1 VRLPE
6 DLDALIGEDATT
18 LPVAT
23 PKTVRRHALAL
34 IRMHRKGFITM
45 GLLNGV
51 AAIAGLAGPRILG
64 EIVEGV
70 RDSSITTTT
79 IDHLAL
85 IFIVAVIIQ
94 TVFTRWARMRGAIL
108 GEWILADLREE
119 FLTRAVALPLGAV
132 ERAGTG
138 DLVTRATTDVDR
150 LSWAVRQA
158 VPEMVIAA
166 VTAVL
171 VLGALI
177 VTAPVLALA
186 WLVAVP
192 PIVIAS
198 RWYFTRAPKAYYAE
212 LAAYAAVNSSLA
224 ETVDA
229 GRTVEAYRLGPERIV
244 RADGRVRR
252 WVSWE
257 TYTLSLRTV
266 WFPSVEAAYVLPIAA
281 VLLAGGLLYS
291 DGHVSLAQVTAA
303 VLYTQ
308 MLVEPVDLLLMWF
321 DELQTGQASLARLLG
336 IHDVPDPDVDS
347 SREPQTTEIEAR
359 DVRFAYRGNRDVLHG
374 VNLDVAPGSRV
385 AVVGPSGA
393 GKSTLGR
400 LLAGIHGPRTG
411 HVTMGG
417 VALSGMPAETVRRH
431 VALVTQEHH
440 VFVGTMR
447 DNIRLAQPTA
457 TDDQVLAALEA
468 VDAGEWVAALPDGL
482 DTLVGAGAL
491 KLTPAQ
497 AQQVALARLVLAD
510 PHTLVLDEATS
521 LLDPRAARH
530 LERSLGAVL
539 DGRTVV
545 AIAHRLHTAHDADV
559 VAVVEDGQVTEY
571 GSHDDL
577 VRAGGAYA
585 ALWHSWQNED

>member
-1 VRLPE
+1 MRPPE
-6 DLDALIGEDATT
+6 DVEAIVGKDATT

-23 PKTVRRHALAL
+23 PKTVRHHAFAL
-34 IRMHRKGFITM
+34 MRLHRKGFLAV
-45 GLLNGV
+45 GSLNGV
-51 AAIAGLAGPRILG
+51 AAIAALVGPRILG
-64 EIVEGV
+64 QIVQGV
-70 RDSSITTTT
+70 RDADITTKTV
-79 IDHLAL
+79 DHLAL
-85 IFIVAVIIQ
+85 IFIGAVVVQ
-94 TVFTRWARMRGAIL
+94 TIFTRWARMRGAIL

-171 VLGALI
+171 VLAALV
-177 VTAPVLALA
+177 VTAPLLALA

-192 PIVIAS
+192 PILIAS

-212 LAAYAAVNSSLA
+212 LATYAAVNSSVA

-229 GRTVEAYRLGPERIV
+229 GRTVEAYRLGPERVV
-244 RADGRVRR
+244 RTDGRIRR
-252 WVSWE
+252 WISWE
-257 TYTLSLRTV
+257 TYTLALRTV

-281 VLLAGGLLYS
+281 VLLAGGLLYTH
-291 DGHVSLAQVTAA
+291 GHTSLAQLTAA

-336 IHDVPDPDVDS
+336 IHDVPDPDIDTTQ
-347 SREPQTTEIEAR
+347 EPHTTEIEAR
-359 DVRFAYRGNRDVLHG
+359 DVRFAYRGDRDVLHG

-417 VALSGMPAETVRRH
+417 VSLSGLPAETVRRH
-431 VALVTQEHH
+431 FALVTQEHH
-440 VFVGTMR
+440 FFVGTMR
-447 DNIRLAQPTA
+447 DNIRLAQPSA
-457 TDDQVLAALEA
+457 SDEDVLDALDA
-468 VDAGEWVAALPDGL
+468 VDAGEWVRELPEGL

-530 LERSLGAVL
+530 LERSLAAVL

-559 VAVVEDGQVTEY
+559 VAVVEGGKVTEY
-571 GSHDDL
+571 GSHDEL
-577 VRAGGAYA
+577 VRADGPYA
-585 ALWHSWQNED
+585 ALWHSWHDEK

>member
-1 VRLPE
+1 MRAPAGVEELVG
-6 DLDALIGEDATT
+6 DSATT
-18 LPVAT
+18 LPVAA
-23 PKTVRRHALAL
+23 PPVVRRHALAL
-34 IRMHRKGFITM
+34 INAHRSGFVKVA
-45 GLLNGV
+45 LLNGV
-51 AAIAGLAGPRILG
+51 AALAALVGPRVLG
-64 EIVEGV
+64 DVVEGV
-70 RDSSITTTT
+70 RDSTITSSR
-79 IDHLAL
+79 INQLAL
-85 IFIVAVIIQ
+85 LFVVAVAVQ
-94 TVFTRWARMRGAIL
+94 TVFTRLARMRGAIL

-119 FLTRAVALPLGAV
+119 FLGRAVALPLGAV

-171 VLGALI
+171 ILAALLL
-177 VTAPVLALA
+177 TAPVLAAA

-192 PIVIAS
+192 PILLAS
-198 RWYFTRAPKAYYAE
+198 RWYFRRAPQAYYAE
-212 LAAYAAVNSSLA
+212 LAAYASVNASLA
-224 ETVDA
+224 ETVDS
-229 GRTVEAYRLGPERIV
+229 GRTIEAFRLGDRRV
-244 RADGRVRR
+244 RRTDDRVRR

-257 TYTLSLRTV
+257 TYTLGLRSV
-266 WFPSVEAAYVLPIAA
+266 WFPSVEAAYVLPIAV
-281 VLLAGGLLYS
+281 VLLAGGLLYIG
-291 DGHVSLAQVTAA
+291 GHVSLAQMTAA

-308 MLVEPVDLLLMWF
+308 MLIEPVDLLLMWF

-336 IHDVPDPDVDS
+336 IHEVPDPEVDAS
-347 SREPQTTEIEAR
+347 QEPAGDAIEAR
-359 DVRFAYRGNRDVLHG
+359 NVRFAYRGERDVLHG
-374 VNLDVAPGSRV
+374 VDLDVEPGSRV

-417 VALSGMPAETVRRH
+417 VALARMPAEKVRRH

-440 VFVGTMR
+440 VFVGSMR
-447 DNIRLAQPTA
+447 DNVRLAKPDA
-457 TDDQVLAALEA
+457 TDEEVFAALEA
-468 VDAGEWVAALPDGL
+468 VDAAGWVRELPEGL
-482 DTLVGAGAL
+482 DTRVGAGAW

-497 AQQVALARLVLAD
+497 AQQIALARLVLAD

-559 VAVVEDGQVTEY
+559 VAVVEGGRVTEY
-571 GSHDDL
+571 GSHEEL
-577 VRAGGAYA
+577 VASDGPYA
-585 ALWHSWQNED
+585 ALWHSWQDAD

>member
-1 VRLPE
+1 MRPPE
-6 DLDALIGEDATT
+6 NVDNLIGAEATT
-18 LPVAT
+18 LPVAS
-23 PKTVRRHALAL
+23 PKSVRRHARTLIAGHRNGFLAVA
-34 IRMHRKGFITM
+34 
-45 GLLNGV
+45 LLNGV
-51 AAIAGLAGPRILG
+51 AALAALVGPRVLG
-64 EIVEGV
+64 EVVEGV
-70 RDSSITTTT
+70 RDSNITTSR
-79 IDHLAL
+79 IDQLAL
-85 IFIVAVIIQ
+85 FFLLAVAVQ

-108 GEWILADLREE
+108 GEWILADLRED
-119 FLTRAVALPLGAV
+119 FLTRAVGLPLGAV

-158 VPEMVIAA
+158 VPEMIIAA

-171 VLGALI
+171 VLTAL
-177 VTAPVLALA
+177 VLTAPVLAIA

-192 PIVIAS
+192 PILIVS
-198 RWYFTRAPKAYYAE
+198 RWYFKRAPKAYYAE
-212 LAAYAAVNSSLA
+212 LAGYAAVNAALA
-224 ETVDA
+224 ETVDS
-229 GRTVEAYRLGPERIV
+229 GRTVEAFRLGPERV
-244 RADGRVRR
+244 RRADGRIRR
-252 WVSWE
+252 WISWE

-281 VLLAGGLLYS
+281 VLFAGGELYIH
-291 DGHVSLAQVTAA
+291 GHASLAQITAA

-336 IHDVPDPDVDS
+336 IHEVPDPDVDG
-347 SREPQTTEIEAR
+347 SREPQSDEIEAR
-359 DVRFAYRGNRDVLHG
+359 DVRFAYRGDRDVLHG
-374 VNLDVAPGSRV
+374 VDLDVAPGSRV

-417 VALSGMPAETVRRH
+417 IALSSLPAEKVRRH

-440 VFVGTMR
+440 VFVGSMR
-447 DNIRLAQPTA
+447 DNLRMAQPSA
-457 TDDQVLAALEA
+457 TDEEIWAALEA
-468 VDAGEWVAALPDGL
+468 VDAADWVRDLPEGL
-482 DTLVGAGAL
+482 DTAVGAGAH

-559 VAVVEDGQVTEY
+559 VAVVEGGKVTEY

-577 VRAGGAYA
+577 VRAGGPYA
-585 ALWHSWQNED
+585 ALWHSWQDED

>member
-1 VRLPE
+1 MRPPE
-6 DLDALIGEDATT
+6 DVESVIGVEATT
-18 LPVAT
+18 LPVSS
-23 PKTVRRHALAL
+23 PKTVRAHAYAL
-34 IRMHRKGFITM
+34 MRLHRKGFATVAV
-45 GLLNGV
+45 LNGV
-51 AAIAGLAGPRILG
+51 AAIAALAGPRILG
-64 EIVEGV
+64 SLVEGV
-70 RDSSITTTT
+70 RDSDITTSQ
-79 IDHLAL
+79 INDLAL
-85 IFIVAVIIQ
+85 IFVGAVIVQ
-94 TVFTRWARMRGAIL
+94 TLFTRWARMKGAIL
-108 GEWILADLREE
+108 GEWILADLRED

-158 VPEMVIAA
+158 VPEMIIAA

-171 VLGALI
+171 VLAALI
-177 VTAPVLALA
+177 LTAPLLAVA

-212 LAAYAAVNSSLA
+212 LATYAGVNASLA

-229 GRTVEAYRLGPERIV
+229 GRTVEAYRLGPERVERTDRRI
-244 RADGRVRR
+244 RR
-252 WVSWE
+252 WISWE

-266 WFPSVEAAYVLPIAA
+266 WFPSVEAAYVLPISA
-281 VLLAGGLLYS
+281 VLLAGGLLYIN
-291 DGHVSLAQVTAA
+291 GHATLAQVTAS

-336 IHDVPDPDVDS
+336 IHDVPDPDTDDAL
-347 SREPQTTEIEAR
+347 EPQTDEIEAR
-359 DVRFAYRGNRDVLHG
+359 NVRFAYRGDRDVLHG
-374 VNLDVAPGSRV
+374 VDLDVAPGSRV

-417 VALSGMPAETVRRH
+417 VALAGMPAETVRRH

-447 DNIRLAQPTA
+447 DNIRLAQPNA
-457 TDDQVLAALEA
+457 TDEEVLAALTA
-468 VDAGEWVAALPDGL
+468 VDADSWVNELPEGL

-559 VAVVEDGQVTEY
+559 VAVVEGGRVTEY

-577 VRAGGAYA
+577 VKAGGPYA
-585 ALWHSWQNED
+585 ALWHSWQDE